1 MVTVRAPRSVRV
13 RCVGAIVLFVRRS
26 EDGGRFDRAIAAI
39 DAANAADPN
48 EIVVGGERRPKEL
61 AHAEL
66 VTGWVIRLDPD
77 ADEALLL
84 AARAHHLRRWSIPR
98 ASYPEGRAG
107 YLRWRRTLHEQH
119 AVEVAGIL
127 ESVGYD
133 DATIT
138 RVKELVRKRGLGTD
152 SDVQVLEDA
161 LCLVFIQTQ
170 LHDLAARVDADKLP
184 GIVVKTAQKMSP
196 RALELALGLDIDAG
210 DLALLKQLLAR

>member
-1 MVTVRAPRSVRV
+1 MVTPLAPRSVRV
-13 RCVGAIVLFVRRS
+13 GCGGAIVLFVRRP
-26 EDGGRFDRAIAAI
+26 EDAGRLDRAIAAI
-39 DAANAADPN
+39 DAANASDPN

-66 VTGWVIRLDPD
+66 VTAWVVRLAPD

-119 AVEVAGIL
+119 AQEVAGIL

-133 DATIT
+133 ETTIT
-138 RVKELVRKRGLGTD
+138 RVQELVRKRGLGSD
-152 SDVQVLEDA
+152 PDVQVLEDA

-184 GIVVKTAQKMSP
+184 GIVTKTAQKMSP

-210 DLALLKQLLAR
+210 DLALLKRLLAS